1 MRNRDVAEAISNA
14 EKDILDI
21 LQDLKV
27 TLGVEVTTKSRVLR
41 SSIDASDKAKI
52 IRLSKNGYST
62 HQIADRYPKY
72 TVMQIS
78 AIRAHMTM
86 GTY

>member
-1 MRNRDVAEAISNA
+1 MYSKEVAEAISNA

-21 LQDLKV
+21 LEDLKV
-27 TLGVEVTTKSRVLR
+27 TLGVQVNTKSRILR
-41 SSIDASDKAKI
+41 SNIDATDKAKI
-52 IRLSKNGYST
+52 IRLSKNGYTT
-62 HQIADRYPKY
+62 HQIADRYPQY

-78 AIRAHMTM
+78 AIRAHVTM

>member
-1 MRNRDVAEAISNA
+1 MRNKDVVEAISNA

-41 SSIDASDKAKI
+41 NLNS
-52 IRLSKNGYST
+52 
-62 HQIADRYPKY
+62 
-72 TVMQIS
+72 
-78 AIRAHMTM
+78 
-86 GTY
+86 